1 MIIHKIF
8 IIIILII
15 ITFFNKIISKH
26 YFLFNWYCNAFF
38 NFKEKLTKKE
48 LKYIYNVFNHS
59 PIEIL
64 NKTMDGKRLSY
75 MTFSHIINNTKVDS
89 SRFCIGSIILPELSF
104 HYALDILKER
114 DIKLPKYLLTNSYK
128 FGGLGWD
135 FNKNYFKI
143 YFRCLNKNFFYKHK
157 DIYDSIQNKLMKQI
171 KNDYK
176 SNKYWKEGLI
186 SFTYKNNQLYEKKLY
201 MYPKYSKKKSVTYM
215 ISNLRGIIKQVD
227 IINQDN
233 VNNEIGT
240 KIIEEYKKINI
251 KLDTISKVDN
261 NQILYFPR

>member
-1 MIIHKIF
+1 M
-8 IIIILII
+8 
-15 ITFFNKIISKH
+15 
-26 YFLFNWYCNAFF
+26 
-38 NFKEKLTKKE
+38 E
-48 LKYIYNVFNHS
+48 
-59 PIEIL
+59 
-64 NKTMDGKRLSY
+64 
-75 MTFSHIINNTKVDS
+75 
-89 SRFCIGSIILPELSF
+89 
-104 HYALDILKER
+104 
-114 DIKLPKYLLTNSYK
+114 
-128 FGGLGWD
+128 
-135 FNKNYFKI
+135 
-143 YFRCLNKNFFYKHK
+143 
-157 DIYDSIQNKLMKQI
+157 
-171 KNDYK
+171 
-176 SNKYWKEGLI
+176 EGLI